1 MKTIKLII
9 SIFLI
14 ILFAFPV
21 PVFASPAQSESSE
34 LPNEIQITDNRA
46 IFSFADIGNSAKE
59 LQSPL
64 GETAILFS
72 IPPNWQITSGSTVE
86 IRFDVVISGIGTEI
100 QNEATSYV
108 TGGNLIVKFNDILI
122 GIVTVNQSGSYI
134 QQFAIPEEAVV
145 SKRQDGRHALSI
157 TLDAQL
163 SCNYDQNTNVTIKV
177 DSFFDIFY
185 QQTNPTLDLSKLPTP
200 FYQANS
206 IVTDNTLFVI
216 RDDPQPAE
224 LQAAMNVISGFG
236 AMINR
241 AYNFQLVNYSAL
253 DDVAKA
259 ENNLVFIGFPS
270 SFDALSEINLTIPVK
285 SGSFEGIASQSI
297 DDGILQMAA
306 SPWNAS
312 KVVLLVSGNSEE
324 ALSKAAY
331 AVSTGNILI
340 YQDPTLA
347 YVSNVQFL
355 PTEIPVVE
363 QFRLED
369 LGYSTDTI
377 TGVGRSSE
385 EYIFFASKS
394 QLASV
399 ESYIELIYNHAGL
412 REYTGSSFSLYLNGT
427 VFFTKVLSEETEQ
440 VTNLQIRIPPGFLRY
455 GENILEL
462 EVDMLEQPGCE
473 EDSSI
478 LNPWFSVSNQ
488 SLFFM
493 PTAGENLLSQILLRD
508 FKFFPEI
515 FSVSSDL
522 SELTFVLPPNNF
534 EAWRLAA
541 NLSYLIGN
549 TAQPSISNIKVV
561 YGDSVSDDIRINQSL
576 IIIGKASD
584 IPFISE
590 INEELP
596 APFDLTTNTASEKQL
611 LISYRIP
618 QGQNVGYLELIPSPF
633 NNEKSILFVS
643 GNTDAGVTLAG
654 NTLLENGLQDQ
665 LAGIFAVT
673 NGTQIATGSGNS
685 SFSIVGEGVPDS
697 EQEIANQIDEESAP
711 LEIAPPFWLIPFVIF
726 SVLTILVIV
735 FIVLR
740 GFILKN
746 QLLKVQETIIE
757 KVNTDMPEEETKE
770 DKK

>member
-1 MKTIKLII
+1 MKTIKLIV

-14 ILFAFPV
+14 ILFAFPS
-21 PVFASPAQSESSE
+21 PVFASISQNEAPE
-34 LPNEIQITDNRA
+34 LLNDIQITDNRA
-46 IFSFADIGNSAKE
+46 IFSFADLGNSAKE
-59 LQSPL
+59 LQGPL

-86 IRFDVVISGIGTEI
+86 IRFDVVISGSGTET
-100 QNEATSYV
+100 QNEATNYV
-108 TGGNLIVKFNDILI
+108 AGGNLIVTFNNVLI

-134 QQFAIPEEAVV
+134 QQFAIPEEAIT
-145 SKRQDGRHALSI
+145 SKRQDGRHVLSI
-157 TLDAQL
+157 ALDAQL
-163 SCNYDQNTNVTIKV
+163 SCNYDLNTNVTIKV
-177 DSFFDIFY
+177 DSFFDIFF
-185 QQTNPTLDLSKLPTP
+185 QQTSPTLDLSKLPTP

-206 IVTDNTLFVI
+206 IVTGSTLFII
-216 RDDPQPAE
+216 RDDPQPVE

-241 AYNFQLVNYSAL
+241 AYTFQLVNYSAL
-253 DDVAKA
+253 DETAKTQ
-259 ENNLVFIGFPS
+259 NNLVFIGFPS
-270 SFDALSEINLTIPVK
+270 SFDVLSEINLTIPVK
-285 SGSFEGIASQSI
+285 NGSFEGIASPSI
-297 DDGILQMAA
+297 DDGILQMAT

-340 YQDPTLA
+340 YQDPALA

-363 QFRLED
+363 KFRLED
-369 LGYSTDTI
+369 LGYSTATI
-377 TGVGRSSE
+377 TGTGKSTE
-385 EYIFFASKS
+385 AYIFFASKS

-399 ESYIELIYNHAGL
+399 ESYIELIYNHSGL

-427 VFFTKVLSEETEQ
+427 VFFTKILSEETEQ

-462 EVDMLEQPGCE
+462 EVDMLEQPGCN
-473 EDSSI
+473 EDSAIS
-478 LNPWFSVSNQ
+478 NPWFSVSNQ
-488 SLFFM
+488 SSFFM
-493 PTAGENLLSQILLRD
+493 PTAEENLLSEIILRD

-515 FSVSSDL
+515 FSISSDL
-522 SELTFVLPPNNF
+522 SELTFVLPPNNL
-534 EAWRLAA
+534 EAWRIAA
-541 NLSYLIGN
+541 NLSYLIGS

-561 YGDSVSDDIRINQSL
+561 YGDSVVEDVKTNQSL

-584 IPFISE
+584 IPFITE

-643 GNTDAGVTLAG
+643 GNTDVGVTLAG
-654 NTLLENGLQDQ
+654 NTLLETRLQDQ

-673 NGTQIATGSGNS
+673 NGTQISTGSGNT
-685 SFSIVGEGVPDS
+685 SFSIVGEGVPGS
-697 EQEIANQIDEESAP
+697 EQEIANQLDEGSAP
-711 LEIAPPFWLIPFVIF
+711 LEVTPPFWLIPFVIF
-726 SVLTILVIV
+726 SVVTILVVIL
-735 FIVLR
+735 IVLR
-740 GFILKN
+740 GFIVKN

-757 KVNTDMPEEETKE
+757 KVNTNISEEENKE
-770 DKK
+770 DTK

>member
-1 MKTIKLII
+1 MKTIKLLL

-14 ILFAFPV
+14 ILFAFPS
-21 PVFASPAQSESSE
+21 PVFASTPQSESFGN
-34 LPNEIQITDNRA
+34 PKDIQITDNQA
-46 IFSFADIGNSAKE
+46 IFSFEDLGNSAKV

-64 GETAILFS
+64 GETIILFS
-72 IPPNWQITSGSTVE
+72 VPPNWQIVSGSTVE
-86 IRFDVVISGIGTEI
+86 LRFDVIVSGIRSESSNQTT
-100 QNEATSYV
+100 NFV

-122 GIVTVNQSGSYI
+122 GIVNVNQSGSYV
-134 QQFAIPEEAVV
+134 QQFSIPEEAVV
-145 SKRQDGRHALSI
+145 SKRQDGRHALTI

-177 DSFFDIFY
+177 DSFFNIFY
-185 QQTNPTLDLSKLPTP
+185 QQSSPILDLSKLPTP

-206 IVTDNTLFVI
+206 IVTGSTLFVI
-216 RDDPQPAE
+216 QDNPQPSE

-241 AYNFQLVNYSAL
+241 AYDFKLIHYSELDQL
-253 DDVAKA
+253 AKA
-259 ENNLVFIGFPS
+259 QNNLIFIGFPS
-270 SFDALSEINLTIPVK
+270 SFDVLSEINLKIPVK
-285 SGSFEGIASQSI
+285 NGSFEGVPSQSI

-312 KVVLLVSGNSEE
+312 KVILLVSGNSEE

-340 YQDPTLA
+340 FQDPALA

-355 PTEIPVVE
+355 PMEIPVVE
-363 QFRLED
+363 QFTLED
-369 LGYSTDTI
+369 LGYSTETI
-377 TGVGRSSE
+377 SGVGRSTE
-385 EYIFFASKS
+385 EYVFFASKS
-394 QLASV
+394 QLAGI

-440 VTNLQIRIPPGFLRY
+440 ITSLQIRIPPGFLRY

-462 EVDMLEQPGCE
+462 EVDMLEQSGCE
-473 EDSSI
+473 EDSAI

-488 SLFFM
+488 SLFFI
-493 PTAGENLLSQILLRD
+493 PSAGENLLSQILLRD

-515 FSVSSDL
+515 FSTSSDL

-534 EAWRLAA
+534 EAWRIAA
-541 NLSYLIGN
+541 NLSYLIGS
-549 TAQPSISNIKVV
+549 TAQPGISNIKVAF
-561 YGDSVSDDIRINQSL
+561 GDSVSEEIRKNQSL

-584 IPFISE
+584 LPFIAE

-596 APFDLTTNTASEKQL
+596 APFDLSTNTASEKQL

-633 NNEKSILFVS
+633 NNEKSILFIS
-643 GNTDAGVTLAG
+643 GNTDVGVTLAS
-654 NTLLENGLQDQ
+654 NTLLQTGLQDQ

-673 NGTQIATGSGNS
+673 NGSQIASGSGNT
-685 SFSIVGEGVPDS
+685 SFSIVGEGVPGS
-697 EQEIANQIDEESAP
+697 QQEVANQITEESAP
-711 LEIAPPFWLIPFVIF
+711 LEITPPFWLIPFVIL
-726 SVLTILVIV
+726 SIITILVVI
-735 FIVLR
+735 FIILR
-740 GFILKN
+740 DFILKN
-746 QLLKVQETIIE
+746 QVFKIQETISAPDGE
-757 KVNTDMPEEETKE
+757 KE
-770 DKK
+770 DK